1 MVPSESVP
9 EPFNTIELTGR
20 VMDLFPPALATGA
33 TLAAGFTV
41 TVASSEPTA
50 PWLSVT
56 VNLNTYVPATKP
68 EAVRL
73 AVVALVNAA
82 AHPDALDQ
90 QTTPM
95 CRPVPVP

>member
-9 EPFNTIELTGR
+9 EPFNTTELTGS
-20 VMDLFPPALATGA
+20 VMDLFPPALAIGA

-56 VNLNTYVPATKP
+56 VNLNMYVPATKP

-73 AVVALVNAA
+73 AVLALVIVAA
-82 AHPDALDQ
+82 PPETLVHE
-90 QTTPM
+90 
-95 CRPVPVP
+95 